1 MQLSHKE
8 THNSIG
14 ELPAKCSLALVSGT
28 FRSGRVI
35 FFLLI
40 EIVKTGLRKTQFL
53 LEKAEFVKRFPAAFF
68 YFNHKNSSIFQEQ
81 KNG

>member
-8 THNSIG
+8 THI
-14 ELPAKCSLALVSGT
+14 VSVSYRLSVVWRWSPVRLGV
-28 FRSGRVI
+28 RVI

-40 EIVKTGLRKTQFL
+40 GIVKTGLRKTHFL
-53 LEKAEFVKRFPAAFF
+53 LEKAVIAKRFPAAFF